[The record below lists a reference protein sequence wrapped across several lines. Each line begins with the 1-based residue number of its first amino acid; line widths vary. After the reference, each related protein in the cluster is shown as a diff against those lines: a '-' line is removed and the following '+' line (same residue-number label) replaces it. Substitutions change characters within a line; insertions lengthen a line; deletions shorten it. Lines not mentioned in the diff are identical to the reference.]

1 MPVRILTRIA
11 TDSKLKT
18 GGLKIAR
25 LERRIAFILKAAIE
39 AGAAIETGATR
50 AARAVGPPGGAELS
64 VALIGDSEMR
74 QLNLDYRGVD
84 RPTDVLAF
92 SQTEG
97 EFGDVAPDMLGDVVV
112 SVDTALRQADQADH
126 ALEEEL
132 DLLIIH
138 GVLHLLGYD
147 HEKGADEEKKMK
159 GLEKEVLSALN
170 EADNLQ

>member
-39 AGAAIETGATR
+39 AGATR

-112 SVDTALRQADQADH
+112 SVDTALRQADQAGL

-159 GLEKEVLSALN
+159 GLENEVLSALN

>member
-1 MPVRILTRIA
+1 MPVRILKRIT
-11 TDSKLKT
+11 TDLEPKT

-25 LERRIAFILKAAIE
+25 LETRIAFILEVAIE
-39 AGAAIETGATR
+39 VGAVQTTGAS
-50 AARAVGPPGGAELS
+50 GDAELS

-74 QLNLDYRGVD
+74 KLNLDYRGVD
-84 RPTDVLAF
+84 RPTDVLSF

-97 EFGDVAPDMLGDVVV
+97 EFGDIAPDMLGDVVV
-112 SVDTALRQADQADH
+112 SVDTALRQAKEAGH

-147 HEKGADEEKKMK
+147 HQKGADEEKEMK
-159 GLEKEVLSALN
+159 GLEKEVLKALN
-170 EADNLQ
+170 EADNL